1 MSASRATRIVFLSL
15 ALMIAG
21 VVAFVHVQTILED
34 GNRADVI
41 RSMSVHTF
49 WMFAIVGAV
58 SAWMIVLARESR
70 MLAQEES
77 ERQTTLLIEEID
89 AHTRTDAALQ
99 ASNAELQKAKD
110 VAENANFAKSRY
122 MIGISHE
129 LRSPLNAVLGY
140 GQLLSNDASIPGS
153 SQECHQCDSSQCGTH
168 VRPGRWPAGYFQDRI
183 RAAISAAARN
193 CTFAR

>member
-1 MSASRATRIVFLSL
+1 M
-15 ALMIAG
+15 
-21 VVAFVHVQTILED
+21 
-34 GNRADVI
+34 I

-49 WMFAIVGAV
+49 WVFAIVGAV

-110 VAENANFAKSRY
+110 VAENANLAKSR
-122 MIGISHE
+122 
-129 LRSPLNAVLGY
+129 
-140 GQLLSNDASIPGS
+140 
-153 SQECHQCDSSQCGTH
+153 
-168 VRPGRWPAGYFQDRI
+168 
-183 RAAISAAARN
+183 
-193 CTFAR
+193 